1 MPYKREGRTVFVKRG
16 KRWVKKAEAKS
27 VEKAEAMLRLL
38 RGIKHGLKPRESKSC
53 GGPAIT
59 IVLGTLKRRKEKNG
73 KAQKKKD

>member
-27 VEKAEAMLRLL
+27 VDNAEKMLRLL
-38 RGIKHGLKPRESKSC
+38 RGIKHGLKPRKSNKH
-53 GGPAIT
+53 GGPVIM

-73 KAQKKKD
+73 KKEK

>member
-27 VEKAEAMLRLL
+27 VENAEKMMRLL
-38 RGIKHGLKPRESKSC
+38 RGIKHGLKPRKSKKC

-73 KAQKKKD
+73 KT